1 MAPIPKRVVQ
11 RPSVDMWSP
20 TEVLTLEEAAA
31 LMWPEGGPITAS
43 TLRGAYRSGR
53 LEVVRVNRKIL
64 VTRKA
69 IEEMMEA
76 SRRKAET

>member
-11 RPSVDMWSP
+11 RPSIEMWSP
-20 TEVLTLEEAAA
+20 TEVMTFDEAAA
-31 LMWPEGGPITAS
+31 LMWPSGSPLTS
-43 TLRGAYRSGR
+43 SSLRSAYRAGR
-53 LEVVRVNRKIL
+53 LEVVRVTRKIL

-76 SRRKAET
+76 SRHKAGT